1 MRDGVIA
8 AQFHDG
14 KAAVEDDCF
23 SLYHCLGLRNGGE
36 VYGVRLNRI
45 VCVGREK
52 LESHFVMYSE
62 WMMSCSYSV

>member
-14 KAAVEDDCF
+14 EAAVEDDCF
-23 SLYHCLGLRNGGE
+23 SLYRCLGLRNGGE

-45 VCVGREK
+45 VCVGRET
-52 LESHFVMYSE
+52 LGSQRMDDELLVL
-62 WMMSCSYSV
+62 SVAT